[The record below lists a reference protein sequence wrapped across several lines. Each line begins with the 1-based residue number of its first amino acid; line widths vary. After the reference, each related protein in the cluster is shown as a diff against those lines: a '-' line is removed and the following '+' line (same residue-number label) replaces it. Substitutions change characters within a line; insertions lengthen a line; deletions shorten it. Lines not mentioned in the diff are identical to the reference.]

1 MDNAVR
7 DLVDSWG
14 YPLLF
19 VLVGLESLGVPVPGE
34 TALLAAAA
42 WAALGHFSITAVV
55 AVAVAAAVLGDNAG
69 YWIGRTG
76 GVALVRRYG
85 RVIHLNE
92 SYLERGHRFFERY
105 GPMAIFFGRFI
116 AVLRTWAAVLAGTT
130 SMSYGTFTL
139 YNALGAVCWA
149 VLTGTLGYLFGH
161 NLPQLERYLGGTSLA
176 AVLVVI
182 VLVGLAALW
191 AWLGR
196 AAVARFRTAC
206 GDRKERV
213 SGGPRSLDASS
224 TLHGPA

>member
-1 MDNAVR
+1 M
-7 DLVDSWG
+7 
-14 YPLLF
+14 
-19 VLVGLESLGVPVPGE
+19 GLESLGVPVPGE

-42 WAALGHFSITAVV
+42 WAALGHLSITAVV
-55 AVAVAAAVLGDNAG
+55 AVAVAAAVLGDNGG

-105 GPMAIFFGRFI
+105 GPRAIFFGRFI

-161 NLPQLERYLGGTSLA
+161 NLPQLERYLGRTSLA

-182 VLVGLAALW
+182 VLAGLVTLW
-191 AWLGR
+191 VWLGR
-196 AAVARFRTAC
+196 AAVARFRTGVATARSAC
-206 GDRKERV
+206 QIGSARSTPHPPCTALPDGPQRQRRGERAD
-213 SGGPRSLDASS
+213 SLSA
-224 TLHGPA
+224 

>member
-1 MDNAVR
+1 MDNAVK

-105 GPMAIFFGRFI
+105 GPKAVFFGRFI
-116 AVLRTWAAVLAGTT
+116 ALLRTWAAVLTGTT
-130 SMSYGTFTL
+130 SMPYGTFML

-161 NLPQLERYLGGTSLA
+161 NLPQLEQALTRVSLA
-176 AVLVVI
+176 AVVI
-182 VLVGLAALW
+182 VLAMAGLVAWW
-191 AWLGR
+191 AWLRR
-196 AAVARFRTAC
+196 AAVARFESAC
-206 GDRKERV
+206 GDRKDGAVRR
-213 SGGPRSLDASS
+213 PQALDTPS
-224 TLHGPA
+224 TFQGST